1 MIELEKTYL
10 ARYIPE
16 GLRNCDCAEVIDIY
30 IPADSVHPKL
40 RIRKNGKK
48 HEITKKQPVYGN
60 DASHQMEQTI
70 KITEDEF
77 DGLSKIAG
85 KRIHKLRYFYN
96 YNGRTAEIDVFQGP
110 LEGLVLV
117 DFEFKTTEGKDKFD
131 MPDFCLADVTQEEFI
146 AGGMLC
152 GKSYEDIM
160 DNLKKFGYL
169 KLSIKN

>member
-1 MIELEKTYL
+1 MIEIERTYL

-16 GLRNCDCAEVIDIY
+16 GLRNCDCSEVVDIY

-40 RIRKNGKK
+40 RIRKNGRK
-48 HEITKKQPVYGN
+48 HEINKKQPVQGN

-77 DGLSKIAG
+77 NALSIIAG
-85 KRIHKLRYFYN
+85 KKIHKVRYYYP

-117 DFEFKTTEGKDKFD
+117 DFEFKTTEEKDNFV
-131 MPDFCLADVTQEEFI
+131 MPDFCMADVTQEEFI

-152 GKSYEDIM
+152 GKSYEEISDS
-160 DNLKKFGYL
+160 LKKFNYS
-169 KLSIKN
+169 KLSI